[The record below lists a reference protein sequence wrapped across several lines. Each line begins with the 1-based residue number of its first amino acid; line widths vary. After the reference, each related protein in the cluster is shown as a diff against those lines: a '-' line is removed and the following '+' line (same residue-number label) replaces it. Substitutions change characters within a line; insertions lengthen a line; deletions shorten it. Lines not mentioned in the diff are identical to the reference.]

1 MLGLGSHICER
12 SDFGTVCCDKLCHKL
27 LWGCVI
33 ITLCH
38 TSFCEHTFG
47 FHTPVGNS
55 NMLG

>member
-1 MLGLGSHICER
+1 MLGPGSHICEH
-12 SDFGTVCCDKLCHKL
+12 SDCGTVCCDKLCLKL

-33 ITLCH
+33 IT
-38 TSFCEHTFG
+38 SFCECTFG